1 MDDLRKEFENYM
13 ADRCVSTECQTEEE
27 DTYDYPD
34 YVEAINN
41 EVMPPVKSGVYIS
54 RWDLKM
60 IGDAID
66 ASIAMDTRARMFKML
81 MRSVH
86 DRETMGQLL
95 GAFSSLIEAKIEP
108 YGEMAEAY
116 PASAEIFQDKIDKAK
131 RTQAFLET
139 VIDQYF
145 PEDISQTV
153 PKPE

>member
-13 ADRCVSTECQTEEE
+13 ADRCVSTECQSEEE
-27 DTYDYPD
+27 DTYEYPD

-86 DRETMGQLL
+86 DRETMGLLL
-95 GAFSSLIEAKIEP
+95 GAFSSLIDAKIEP
-108 YGEMAEAY
+108 YAEMMEEY
-116 PASAEIFQDKIDKAK
+116 PASADIFRDKIEKAE
-131 RTQAFLET
+131 RTKAFLET

-145 PEDISQTV
+145 PEDISETV
-153 PKPE
+153 PNGE

>member
-1 MDDLRKEFENYM
+1 MEDLRKEFENYL
-13 ADRCVSTECQTEEE
+13 ADRCVTSECESEE

-34 YVEAINN
+34 YVEAIDK

-86 DRETMGQLL
+86 DKTTMASLL
-95 GAFSSLIEAKIEP
+95 GAFTSLIDAKIEP
-108 YGEMAEAY
+108 YREMMASY
-116 PASAEIFQDKIDKAK
+116 PASQAIFQDKIDKAEK
-131 RTQAFLET
+131 TKAYLET
-139 VIDQYF
+139 VLDTYF
-145 PEDISQTV
+145 PED
-153 PKPE
+153 